1 MVLTVTKLVVTV
13 ETESLAAR
21 PMASAG
27 TDVY

>member
-1 MVLTVTKLVVTV
+1 MVLTVTKHVVTV
-13 ETESLAAR
+13 ETESHAAR